1 MTANVGSGDEAAVG
15 ASSAKPNVF
24 FFLIDDMG
32 YGDIGYQS
40 TDLSE
45 LTPNLDALA
54 AGGVK
59 VGQTPKHSRRLL
71 VHMSAFFAVYEP
83 CVQDGRESTE
93 VGGRSP

>member
-1 MTANVGSGDEAAVG
+1 MPNIYPGSTASEVESDSEKDGGDEGVG
-15 ASSAKPNVF
+15 ESTAKPNVF

-32 YGDIGYQS
+32 WGDIGYQS

-59 VGQTPKHSRRLL
+59 VR
-71 VHMSAFFAVYEP
+71 
-83 CVQDGRESTE
+83 
-93 VGGRSP
+93 

>member
-1 MTANVGSGDEAAVG
+1 MASELLSGGLKRSAESGVTANADNVDGGDEGVG
-15 ASSAKPNVF
+15 GATPSKPNVF

-59 VGQTPKHSRRLL
+59 VGRYLL
-71 VHMSAFFAVYEP
+71 TLF
-83 CVQDGRESTE
+83 
-93 VGGRSP
+93 